1 MANMGSELSIP
12 SVNTGSLRSVQVVV
26 PGGSERR
33 MLLERDV
40 LFPARDGA
48 EADGNRLFPVAQRL
62 QASLDDELLA
72 R

>member
-12 SVNTGSLRSVQVVV
+12 TVNTGSLRSVQVVV

-40 LFPARDGA
+40 PFPARDGA
-48 EADGNRLFPVAQRL
+48 EADGIRLFPVAQRL